1 MYCAPFV
8 VHDLVELILRLSC
21 LFALRAV
28 INSPDNI
35 VWLTFTYGVPLA
47 TAATMIVVALPN
59 VVIVAAW
66 EAAAFLFF
74 LISPMLHHVA

>member
-47 TAATMIVVALPN
+47 TAATMIIVAIPI
-59 VVIVAAW
+59 VVIVSAW
-66 EAAAFLFF
+66 EAAPFLFF
-74 LISPMLHHVA
+74 LVRLELHHVR

>member
-8 VHDLVELILRLSC
+8 VHDLVELILRLSW
-21 LFALRAV
+21 LFASRAV

-35 VWLTFTYGVPLA
+35 VWLTFTYGVQLA

-66 EAAAFLFF
+66 EAVALLFL
-74 LISPMLHHVA
+74 LIYPALHHIV